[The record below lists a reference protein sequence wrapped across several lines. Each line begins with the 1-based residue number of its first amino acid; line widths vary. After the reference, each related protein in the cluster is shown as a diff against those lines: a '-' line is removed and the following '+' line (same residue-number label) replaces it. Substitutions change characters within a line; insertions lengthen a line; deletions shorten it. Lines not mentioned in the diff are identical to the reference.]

1 MKDQKSYSEIKTSRG
16 YRLKISTHVLIE
28 KIQKLI
34 NSSKDSV
41 ISNSVRLYYERLN
54 QDLKKSEV
62 NKKLS
67 KKNKTIKKIN
77 SNQK

>member
-54 QDLKKSEV
+54 QDLKISEV

>member
-67 KKNKTIKKIN
+67 KKIKLLK
-77 SNQK
+77 K

>member
-67 KKNKTIKKIN
+67 KKIKPLK
-77 SNQK
+77 K

>member
-1 MKDQKSYSEIKTSRG
+1 MKDQKNYSEIKTSRG

-67 KKNKTIKKIN
+67 KKIKPLK
-77 SNQK
+77 K

>member
-54 QDLKKSEV
+54 QDLKKSGV

-67 KKNKTIKKIN
+67 KKIKLLK
-77 SNQK
+77 K

>member
-54 QDLKKSEV
+54 QDLKKSGV
-62 NKKLS
+62 NIKLS
-67 KKNKTIKKIN
+67 KNTKLLKK
-77 SNQK
+77 

>member
-1 MKDQKSYSEIKTSRG
+1 MKDQKNYSEIKTSRG

-67 KKNKTIKKIN
+67 KKIKLLK
-77 SNQK
+77 K

>member
-54 QDLKKSEV
+54 QDLKISEV

-67 KKNKTIKKIN
+67 KKIKLLK
-77 SNQK
+77 K

>member
-54 QDLKKSEV
+54 QDLKKSGV

-67 KKNKTIKKIN
+67 KKIKPLK
-77 SNQK
+77 K